1 MAMIASHPYPQI
13 RTRVA
18 PSPTGDPHLG
28 TAYIALFNYCFARQA
43 DGCFILRIEDTDA
56 ARSTLASER
65 QILDSLRWLGLNWDE
80 GPDIGGACAPY
91 RQSERAELYRHYAA
105 QLVEA
110 GHAFYCFASAEELD
124 EMRAAQR
131 AAGQT
136 PHYDGRGLQLSHEEV
151 SRRLAAG
158 DPHVVR
164 MKVPQQG
171 YLQFHDYL
179 RGELEIGFDSIDMQ
193 VLLKQDGLPTYFLA
207 NVVDDHLM
215 GITHVFRGEEWLSS
229 TPKLLLLYQYLGW
242 QPPVFGHMPLL
253 RNPDRSKLSK
263 RNSAT
268 SILYYQRMGYLPQA
282 LLNYLARMGWSM
294 PSGQEKFSL
303 QEMIDQFDMMR
314 VSLSAPIFDTAKLDW
329 LNGLWLRESTSDEVI
344 IDWFKQHLGDEQ
356 RFRQLLPHL
365 KARVAKLSDAIP
377 LLCFIYSG
385 LLPLQASGFDQLH
398 LDRQQLRQTLQCI
411 LWALAGLRDWDKA
424 AIFDHL
430 KAVARVLG
438 VKPNAVMPIVF
449 IAIAGTTTTFS
460 ITDAMAILGPE
471 LSRARLRHALTV
483 LGQPDEDELTAWRQQ
498 FDERWR
504 IENSG

>member
-1 MAMIASHPYPQI
+1 MANIPNPPQPQV

-43 DGCFILRIEDTDA
+43 GGSFILRIEDTDA
-56 ARSTLASER
+56 ARSSLASEQ
-65 QILDSLRWLGLNWDE
+65 QILASLRWLGLNWDE
-80 GPDIGGACAPY
+80 GPDIGGPCGPY
-91 RQSERAELYRHYAA
+91 RQSERAALYRHYAQ

-110 GHAFYCFASAEELD
+110 GHAFYCFATAEELN
-124 EMRAAQR
+124 EMRDAQR

-136 PHYDGRGLQLSHEEV
+136 PHYDGRGLHLSREQV
-151 SRRLAAG
+151 ARRLAAG
-158 DPHVVR
+158 EPYVIR
-164 MKVPQQG
+164 MKVPTNG
-171 YLQFHDYL
+171 SATFSDLL
-179 RGELEIGFDSIDMQ
+179 RGTVEIGWDRIDMQ
-193 VLLKQDGLPTYFLA
+193 VLLKHDGLPTYFLA

-242 QPPVFGHMPLL
+242 QPPMFGHMPLL

-294 PSGQEKFSL
+294 PGGQEKFSL
-303 QEMIDQFDMMR
+303 QEMIDQFDITR

-329 LNGLWLRESTSDEVI
+329 LNGLWLRESTSDEAI

-365 KARVAKLSDAIP
+365 KARVSKLSDAIP

-385 LLPLQASGFDQLH
+385 LLPLQASDFDQLH

-430 KAVARVLG
+430 KAVSRILG
-438 VKPNAVMPIVF
+438 VKPNAVMPLVF
-449 IAIAGTTTTFS
+449 MAIAGTTATFS
-460 ITDAMAILGPE
+460 ITDAMAIIGPD
-471 LSRARLRHALTV
+471 LCRARLRHALTV
-483 LGQPDEDELTAWRQQ
+483 LGEPDEAELTAWRQQ
-498 FDERWR
+498 FDERRR
-504 IENSG
+504 IESFG